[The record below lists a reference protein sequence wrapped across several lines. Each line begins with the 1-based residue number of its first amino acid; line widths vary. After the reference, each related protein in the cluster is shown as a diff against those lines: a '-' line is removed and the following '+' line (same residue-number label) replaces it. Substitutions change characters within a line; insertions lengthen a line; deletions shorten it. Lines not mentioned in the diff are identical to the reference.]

1 MKKVLLISAIVL
13 GTIGST
19 FAQNKN
25 LKISSSASSIEWYA
39 EKVTG
44 KHNGTVDLKSGEVI
58 LSGNKLV
65 GGSFTVE
72 LGSMKDLD
80 IEDAGYRGKL
90 EGHLKSADFF
100 DVEKFPTATFKIKS
114 VNGNTISG
122 DMTIKGK
129 TNPVSFPANISIS
142 NGKLNASAEI
152 TIDRTKYG
160 LIYNSKSFFASIGDK
175 AIYDD
180 FKLVVKLVSE

>member
-13 GTIGST
+13 GTIATS
-19 FAQNKN
+19 FAQNKT
-25 LKISSSASSIEWYA
+25 LKISNSASSIQWYA

-44 KHNGTVDLKSGEVI
+44 KHNGTVDLKSGEVSI
-58 LSGNKLV
+58 SGNKLV

-72 LGSMKDLD
+72 LSSLKDVD

-100 DVEKFPTATFKIKS
+100 DAEKFPTATFKIKS

-129 TNPVSFPANISIS
+129 TNPVSFPATVSIT
-142 NGKLNASAEI
+142 NGKLVASAEI